1 VSILSS
7 FVGGLLLFVWG
18 SNGVWETQRR
28 LTWKE
33 LIGQIDREGN
43 ARKVVNCSCVV
54 VRDWGEESQERSI
67 LLNYFQT
74 EQ

>member
-1 VSILSS
+1 MHNEDVALHDANFRWI
-7 FVGGLLLFVWG
+7 
-18 SNGVWETQRR
+18 GV
-28 LTWKE
+28 L
-33 LIGQIDREGN
+33 DREGN

>member
-1 VSILSS
+1 M
-7 FVGGLLLFVWG
+7 
-18 SNGVWETQRR
+18 
-28 LTWKE
+28 LTVA
-33 LIGQIDREGN
+33 GQIDREGN

-54 VRDWGEESQERSI
+54 VRDWGEESPERSI

>member
-1 VSILSS
+1 MIRTAA
-7 FVGGLLLFVWG
+7 LLTR
-18 SNGVWETQRR
+18 E
-28 LTWKE
+28 
-33 LIGQIDREGN
+33 IGQIDREGN

-54 VRDWGEESQERSI
+54 VRDWGEESQERNI

>member
-1 VSILSS
+1 VWVSTANTIEK
-7 FVGGLLLFVWG
+7 
-18 SNGVWETQRR
+18 GV
-28 LTWKE
+28 L
-33 LIGQIDREGN
+33 DREGN

>member
-1 VSILSS
+1 MIREHKAGFAIRNANLH
-7 FVGGLLLFVWG
+7 WI
-18 SNGVWETQRR
+18 GV
-28 LTWKE
+28 L
-33 LIGQIDREGN
+33 DREGN

>member
-1 VSILSS
+1 LNIGIPKLIHG
-7 FVGGLLLFVWG
+7 FI
-18 SNGVWETQRR
+18 GV
-28 LTWKE
+28 L
-33 LIGQIDREGN
+33 DREGN

-54 VRDWGEESQERSI
+54 VKDWGEESQERSI